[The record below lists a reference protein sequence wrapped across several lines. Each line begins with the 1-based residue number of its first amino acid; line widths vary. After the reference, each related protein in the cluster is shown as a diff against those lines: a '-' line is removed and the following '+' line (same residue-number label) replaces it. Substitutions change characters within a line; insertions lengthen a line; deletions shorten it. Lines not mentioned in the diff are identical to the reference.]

1 MKVENLKDLQKV
13 IQLCR
18 KNGVSAIELDGIK
31 MNIESM
37 PIKSKTLTDIAN
49 DFPEASIKVPAYNGE
64 AVGGIIRGAVGYGST
79 AKAVADKIATDE
91 LTEEQLMFYSAR
103 QETPGQDETQQ

>member
-31 MNIESM
+31 MNIEPM

-49 DFPEASIKVPAYNGE
+49 DFPEASIKVPAYNGATGM
-64 AVGGIIRGAVGYGST
+64 AVGGTYGQN